1 MDWGMK
7 ANFFTIDSIADIAFG
22 DPVGDLSEDAD
33 KFDFL
38 SNTESSLPVMMLFT
52 CYTWMLTLLQM
63 PAVSR
68 MIAPSPEEPSGF
80 GRIMG

>member
-1 MDWGMK
+1 MK

-22 DPVGDLSEDAD
+22 DPVGDLAEDAD

-38 SNTESSLPVMMLFT
+38 SNTERSLPVMSIFT
-52 CYTWMLTLLQM
+52 CYTWMLRLLQM

-68 MIAPSPEEPSGF
+68 IIAPSPEEPSGF

>member
-7 ANFFTIDSIADIAFG
+7 ASFFTVDSISDMAFG
-22 DPVGDLSEDAD
+22 DTVGDLAEDEV

-38 SNTESSLPVMMLFT
+38 SNTESSLPIMSIFT
-52 CYTWMLTLLQM
+52 CYTWMLNFLQM
-63 PAVSR
+63 TIVSR
-68 MIAPSPEEPSGF
+68 MIAPSSEEPSGF